1 MFTRS
6 CSKIP
11 DGGARSSRG
20 IFLVLI
26 LCTLIFSA
34 SAGYL
39 SELEINEQSGRYR
52 VKVVML
58 LHAPANYV
66 HNVLTDYV
74 HIYRLNPS
82 ITESGILPSPVTG
95 TIRVKTRVEGCLFI
109 FCRDFDRV
117 EEVREVTTGHLQAV
131 IVPELSDFSS
141 GRADWFIRPEGYD
154 SEVVYESQFTPAF
167 FIPPIIGSYFV
178 RQTLGESIMTSFARI
193 ECIAR
198 IKAGLT
204 SRPGQYLADATP
216 GAVDAH
222 ELKKAILAGEDPTNR
237 GNATAA
243 GGYNRSD
250 GACYQTCEQPASG
263 C

>member
-1 MFTRS
+1 MFTTR
-6 CSKIP
+6 CSEIP
-11 DGGARSSRG
+11 DGEAGRNRG
-20 IFLVLI
+20 IYLI
-26 LCTLIFSA
+26 LAFCTLFFSA
-34 SAGYL
+34 GTRAGFL
-39 SELEINEQSGRYR
+39 NDLEINEQSGLYR
-52 VKVVML
+52 IKVVML

-66 HNVLTDYV
+66 HSVLTDYV

-82 ITESGILPSPVTG
+82 ITESRILPSPVSG
-95 TIRVKTRVEGCLFI
+95 RIRVKTRVEGCLFI

-117 EEVREVTTGHLQAV
+117 EEIRKVARGHLQAV

-141 GRADWFIRPEGYD
+141 GRADWLIRPAGDD
-154 SEVVYESQFTPAF
+154 SEVVYKSEFTPAF

-204 SRPGQYLADATP
+204 NRPRQYLADTVDVDELQK
-216 GAVDAH
+216 AV
-222 ELKKAILAGEDPTNR
+222 LNGEDPSVQ
-237 GNATAA
+237 GNPTAA
-243 GGYNRSD
+243 GGYYHYD
-250 GACYQTCEQPASG
+250 EACNKTCNQSASE